1 VPQAANGFA
10 LTNYRAMPVAMLHSP
25 SATPTPM
32 NDLVCGSGMIAGW
45 RAADATH
52 FETML
57 PLPMPIQNPIAP
69 RPTPT
74 RHGQCGAESS
84 SSSSRRKIRLPMR
97 ALHPLPAL
105 KRSLSWLLWLALL
118 LPLAH
123 SAAIWHGYS
132 HSAADAAG
140 YADDKGLPFA
150 AKCDLCLAAA
160 SVSGGALPADPPRLS
175 IAAARHEMPPAQVRS
190 IWLAPTAL
198 AYLSRA
204 PPLAPR

>member
-52 FETML
+52 FEPML
-57 PLPMPIQNPIAP
+57 QLPMPIQNPIAP

-74 RHGQCGAESS
+74 RHALCSAESS
-84 SSSSRRKIRLPMR
+84 SSTRRKMRLPMR
-97 ALHPLPAL
+97 ALHPLPAI
-105 KRSLSWLLWLALL
+105 KQSLSWLLWLALL

-132 HSAADAAG
+132 HSVADAAG
-140 YADDKGLPFA
+140 YADDKGVPLA
-150 AKCDLCLAAA
+150 AKCDLCLASAGA
-160 SVSGGALPADPPRLS
+160 SGGALPADAPGLS
-175 IAAARHEMPPAQVRS
+175 ISAARHEMPPAQARS
-190 IWLAPTAL
+190 IWLAPPAL

>member
-1 VPQAANGFA
+1 MQ
-10 LTNYRAMPVAMLHSP
+10 
-25 SATPTPM
+25 
-32 NDLVCGSGMIAGW
+32 
-45 RAADATH
+45 
-52 FETML
+52 
-57 PLPMPIQNPIAP
+57 
-69 RPTPT
+69 
-74 RHGQCGAESS
+74 
-84 SSSSRRKIRLPMR
+84 LPMR
-97 ALHPLPAL
+97 ALHPLPAF

-140 YADDKGLPFA
+140 YADDKGLPLA

-160 SVSGGALPADPPRLS
+160 GVSGGALPADPPRLS
-175 IAAARHEMPPAQVRS
+175 IAAARDEMPPAQVRS
-190 IWLAPTAL
+190 SWLAPPAL